1 MEVFAFEKLKAY
13 TYSRALLRSIYK
25 LIESFP
31 YTERNAL
38 TEQLQRAA
46 ISVPSNIAEGMSRK
60 SNKAKLQFLELSYGS
75 LMEVFCQLQL
85 ARDLGYISNED
96 LETERKHITDTAQLI
111 SGLYSY
117 IKKKSNL

>member
-46 ISVPSNIAEGMSRK
+46 ISVPSNIAEGLSRK
-60 SNKAKLQFLELSYGS
+60 SNKAKLQFL
-75 LMEVFCQLQL
+75 EVFCQLQL

>member
-38 TEQLQRAA
+38 TEQ
-46 ISVPSNIAEGMSRK
+46 
-60 SNKAKLQFLELSYGS
+60 LQFLELSYGS